1 MNRKTELLITQ
12 ANQAIK
18 LMKAEEVPNLN
29 NINLLQYVTAYVIS
43 EKLGKT
49 PKIPKTKCN
58 KRQQPKWKTRIK
70 NQIKCMRVDLSILTE
85 MAQKGETQTIS
96 KKNQRIKKKYKTT
109 TNQELEAVQ
118 KGSNNA
124 RV

>member
-1 MNRKTELLITQ
+1 MFLSHNIGARIILLNINNNNKNNNNNNNNDNNNNNNNNNNKAELLITQ

-58 KRQQPKWKTRIK
+58 KRQQ
-70 NQIKCMRVDLSILTE
+70 
-85 MAQKGETQTIS
+85 
-96 KKNQRIKKKYKTT
+96 
-109 TNQELEAVQ
+109 
-118 KGSNNA
+118 
-124 RV
+124 